1 MNMPLR
7 VIQVVNVRWFNATA
21 WYGLSLAGLL
31 TGAGHR
37 TLTLVLPGTAPE
49 AKARAM
55 GLETLSLPLNSLKP
69 WTLYAT
75 TSRMAGLIRD
85 FKPHIVNC
93 HRGEGL
99 IIWALLKAAGHDF
112 ALLRTRG
119 DQRPPKGGPANRLL
133 YGRLVDAVIAAN
145 SRTAA
150 QCRDI
155 LDLDAARVHCIPGG
169 VDQKA
174 FAPDSE
180 SRMRLRAE
188 LAFAPDDFVIGL
200 LGRFDPVKGQRELMQ
215 ALRRLMDEA
224 GGRLPPLRL
233 LFMGLPA
240 SFSREDLLAQARDY
254 GLEGM
259 TRVTGQVEDVSGYIN
274 AMDLGVVAS
283 LASEA
288 IARAAF
294 EIMACGVPLL
304 GTDVGVMP
312 DLLSPEALVP
322 AADVPAMARLIGRF
336 LSEPEFARRLRF
348 EQRARLPAFSQGS
361 FLEQTL
367 SVYYDIRKITSGM

>member
-1 MNMPLR
+1 MNKPLR

-21 WYGLSLAGLL
+21 WYGLSLAALL
-31 TGAGHR
+31 AGAGHR
-37 TLTLVLPGTAPE
+37 VLSLTLPGTAPE

-55 GLETLSLPLNSLKP
+55 GLKTLSLPLNSLKP
-69 WTLYAT
+69 WSVLAT
-75 TSRMAGLIRD
+75 TARLAGLIRD

-99 IIWALLKAAGHDF
+99 IIWALLKAAGHNF

-133 YGRLVDAVIAAN
+133 YGRMVDAVIASN

-150 QCRDI
+150 QCREI
-155 LDLDAARVHCIPGG
+155 LALDAARLHCIPGG
-169 VDQKA
+169 VDQKR
-174 FAPDSE
+174 FRPDSE
-180 SRMRLRAE
+180 ARMRARAA
-188 LAFAPDDFVIGL
+188 LGFAPDDFVIGL
-200 LGRFDPVKGQRELMQ
+200 LGRFDPVKGQRELMR
-215 ALRRLMDEA
+215 ALRICMAEA
-224 GGRLPPLRL
+224 GASLPPLRL
-233 LFMGLPA
+233 LLVGLPA
-240 SFSREDLLAQARDY
+240 SFSGEEMLAQARQY
-254 GLEGM
+254 GLEDI
-259 TRVTGQVEDVSGYIN
+259 TRVMGQVDEVAEYIN

-312 DLLSPEALVP
+312 DLLSPGALVP
-322 AADVPAMARLIGRF
+322 AADAQAMASLLGRF
-336 LSEPEFARRLRF
+336 FGDPAFASALRL
-348 EQRARLPAFSQGS
+348 EQQARLPAFSQEA

-367 SVYYDIRKITSGM
+367 DVYRDILASGLQF